1 MIDEIDTDNN
11 RKISFDEFL
20 EQMSIEKKF
29 KSDEKY
35 LKTFFNL
42 ITNEESEYITIKEL
56 RDAVERVGETY
67 DDSEI

>member
-1 MIDEIDTDNN
+1 
-11 RKISFDEFL
+11 
-20 EQMSIEKKF
+20 MSIEKKF